1 MGNALMTYLNKR
13 LAEENL
19 FVKHGKMPGPVITI
33 SREVGCDGLDLAQKI
48 AKRLNRQNLKSD
60 WKVLSKEIFYE
71 SARELN
77 LNPEKV
83 RKIFKQTDKYA
94 FDEILNAF
102 NNRSFKSERK
112 IIKSVIDVIHT
123 LAFDGFCIIVGR
135 AGHVIAKDIQN
146 ALHLRLIAPLEYRV
160 NVIMKNRNLNRQ
172 EALVFIRKV
181 EQERIAFRKAIS
193 EDNPGMDYFDL
204 YINRASFNDD
214 DVVSM
219 IEFAVDKKN
228 ILESYKFKM
237 EYY

>member
-19 FVKHGKMPGPVITI
+19 FEKHGKMPGPVITI
-33 SREVGCDGLDLAQKI
+33 SREVGCNGLDLAQKI
-48 AKRLNRQNLKSD
+48 AKRLNQQNLKSD

-112 IIKSVIDVIHT
+112 IIKSVIDVIRT

-135 AGHVIAKDIQN
+135 AGHVIAKDIKN

-160 NVIMKNRNLNRQ
+160 KVIMENKNLNRQ
-172 EALVFIRKV
+172 EALVFIQKV

-204 YINRASFNDD
+204 YINRASFNDE
-214 DVVSM
+214 DVVNI
-219 IEFAVDKKN
+219 IEFA
-228 ILESYKFKM
+228 IR
-237 EYY
+237 